1 MTKKVHRMNFLI
13 FIGFVLV
20 GAAID
25 LTYNPTDNNWI
36 GLFIFIATYLL
47 FQLVSIHTEYITVK
61 SKQIQRTKLLGI
73 KKYIIKTTNG
83 QTFINVNDDFM
94 LKFNAKKLYQE
105 LKIGKTY
112 KIKTYRFVLYFSY
125 PYNILSA
132 TEIKTSV
139 RKKSGNKS
147 K

>member
-1 MTKKVHRMNFLI
+1 MNFLI

-20 GAAID
+20 GAAIN
-25 LTYNPTDNNWI
+25 LTYNPIDNNWI
-36 GLFIFIATYLL
+36 GLFIFLAMIVLFNLL
-47 FQLVSIHTEYITVK
+47 SIHTEYITVK

-83 QTFINVNDDFM
+83 QSFINVNDDFM

-112 KIKTYRFVLYFSY
+112 KIKTYRFGLFFSY

-132 TEIKTSV
+132 TEIKTPK
-139 RKKSGNKS
+139 RKVVKK
-147 K
+147 

>member
-1 MTKKVHRMNFLI
+1 MNFLI
-13 FIGFVLV
+13 FIGFALV

-36 GLFIFIATYLL
+36 GLFIFIAMIVLFNLL
-47 FQLVSIHTEYITVK
+47 SIHTEYITVK

-112 KIKTYRFVLYFSY
+112 KIKTYRFGLFVSY

-132 TEIKTSV
+132 TEIKTPK
-139 RKKSGNKS
+139 RKVVKK
-147 K
+147 

>member
-1 MTKKVHRMNFLI
+1 MNFLI

-20 GAAID
+20 GAAIN

-36 GLFIFIATYLL
+36 WLFIFIATYLL
-47 FQLVSIHTEYITVK
+47 FQLLSIRTEYITVK
-61 SKQIQRTKLLGI
+61 SKQVQKTKLLGL
-73 KKYIIKTTNG
+73 KQYIIKTTNG

-125 PYNILSA
+125 PCNILSA
-132 TEIKTSV
+132 TEIKTPK
-139 RKKSGNKS
+139 RKVVKK
-147 K
+147 

>member
-1 MTKKVHRMNFLI
+1 MNFLI

-20 GAAID
+20 GAAIN
-25 LTYNPTDNNWI
+25 LTYNPIDNNWI
-36 GLFIFIATYLL
+36 GLFIFLAMIVLFNLL
-47 FQLVSIHTEYITVK
+47 SIHTEYITVK

-83 QTFINVNDDFM
+83 QSFINVNDDFM

-112 KIKTYRFVLYFSY
+112 KIKTYRFVMPFSY

-132 TEIKTSV
+132 TEIKTPK
-139 RKKSGNKS
+139 RKVVKK
-147 K
+147 

>member
-1 MTKKVHRMNFLI
+1 MNFLI

-20 GAAID
+20 GAAIN
-25 LTYNPTDNNWI
+25 LTYNPIDNNWI
-36 GLFIFIATYLL
+36 GLFIFLAMIVLFNLL
-47 FQLVSIHTEYITVK
+47 SIHTEYITVK

-73 KKYIIKTTNG
+73 KQYIIKTTNG

-112 KIKTYRFVLYFSY
+112 KIKTYRFGLFFSY

-132 TEIKTSV
+132 TEIKTPK
-139 RKKSGNKS
+139 RKVVKK
-147 K
+147 

>member
-1 MTKKVHRMNFLI
+1 MNFLI

-20 GAAID
+20 GAAIN
-25 LTYNPTDNNWI
+25 LTYNPIDNNWI
-36 GLFIFIATYLL
+36 GLFIFLAMIVLFNLL
-47 FQLVSIHTEYITVK
+47 SIHTEYITVK

-73 KKYIIKTTNG
+73 KQYIIKTTNG

-112 KIKTYRFVLYFSY
+112 KIKTYRFVMPFSY

-132 TEIKTSV
+132 TEIKTPK
-139 RKKSGNKS
+139 RKVVKK
-147 K
+147 

>member
-1 MTKKVHRMNFLI
+1 MNLLI

-20 GAAID
+20 GTAVD
-25 LTYNPTDNNWI
+25 LIYNPTENKWI
-36 GLFIFIATYLL
+36 GFFIFIVTYLL

-61 SKQIQRTKLLGI
+61 SKQIQKTKLLGI
-73 KKYIIKTTNG
+73 KQYIIKTTNG
-83 QTFINVNDDFM
+83 QTFININDHFM

-132 TEIKTSV
+132 TEIKTSK
-139 RKKSGNKS
+139 RNKKQQNS

>member
-1 MTKKVHRMNFLI
+1 MNFLI

-20 GAAID
+20 GAAIN

-36 GLFIFIATYLL
+36 GLFIFLAMIVLFNLL
-47 FQLVSIHTEYITVK
+47 SIHTEYITVK

-73 KKYIIKTTNG
+73 KQYIIKTTNG

-112 KIKTYRFVLYFSY
+112 KIKTYRFVMPFSY

-132 TEIKTSV
+132 TEIKTPK
-139 RKKSGNKS
+139 RKVVKK
-147 K
+147 

>member
-1 MTKKVHRMNFLI
+1 MNFLF

-20 GAAID
+20 GAAVD

-36 GLFIFIATYLL
+36 GLLTFIATYLL
-47 FQLVSIHTEYITVK
+47 FQLITIHTEYITIK
-61 SKQIQRTKLLGI
+61 SKQIQKTKLLGL
-73 KKYIIKTTNG
+73 KRYIIKTTNG
-83 QTFINVNDDFM
+83 QTLININDSFM

-112 KIKTYRFVLYFSY
+112 KIKTYRFILYFSY

-132 TEIKTSV
+132 TEIKTSK
-139 RKKSGNKS
+139 RNKKQQNS

>member
-1 MTKKVHRMNFLI
+1 MNFLI

-20 GAAID
+20 GAAIN

-36 GLFIFIATYLL
+36 GLFIFLAMIVLFNLL
-47 FQLVSIHTEYITVK
+47 SIHTEYITVK

-83 QTFINVNDDFM
+83 QSFINVNDDFM

-112 KIKTYRFVLYFSY
+112 KIKTYRFVMPFSY

-132 TEIKTSV
+132 TEIKTPK
-139 RKKSGNKS
+139 RKVVKK
-147 K
+147 

>member
-1 MTKKVHRMNFLI
+1 MNFLI
-13 FIGFVLV
+13 FISFALV

-36 GLFIFIATYLL
+36 GLFIFIATCSL

-83 QTFINVNDDFM
+83 QTFINVNDDFIT
-94 LKFNAKKLYQE
+94 LTICCLTKCC
-105 LKIGKTY
+105 IIT
-112 KIKTYRFVLYFSY
+112 I
-125 PYNILSA
+125 
-132 TEIKTSV
+132 
-139 RKKSGNKS
+139 
-147 K
+147 

>member
-1 MTKKVHRMNFLI
+1 MNFLI

-25 LTYNPTDNNWI
+25 LAYNPTDNNWI
-36 GLFIFIATYLL
+36 GLFIFIATCLL
-47 FQLVSIHTEYITVK
+47 FQLASIRTEYITVK
-61 SKQIQRTKLLGI
+61 SKQIQRTKLLGV
-73 KKYIIKTTNG
+73 KQYIIKTTNG
-83 QTFINVNDDFM
+83 QTLININDSFM

-112 KIKTYRFVLYFSY
+112 KIKTYRFILFFSY

-132 TEIKTSV
+132 QEVKTTK
-139 RKKSGNKS
+139 RNKKQQN
-147 K
+147 

>member
-1 MTKKVHRMNFLI
+1 MNFLI
-13 FIGFVLV
+13 FISFALV

-36 GLFIFIATYLL
+36 GLFTFIAMIVL
-47 FQLVSIHTEYITVK
+47 FQLVSIRTEYITVK

-73 KKYIIKTTNG
+73 KQYIIKTTNG

-112 KIKTYRFVLYFSY
+112 KIKTYRFGLYYSY

-132 TEIKTSV
+132 TEIKTPK
-139 RKKSGNKS
+139 RKVVKK
-147 K
+147 

>member
-1 MTKKVHRMNFLI
+1 MNFLI

-20 GAAID
+20 GAATD

-36 GLFIFIATYLL
+36 GLFIFLAMIVLFNLL
-47 FQLVSIHTEYITVK
+47 SIHTEYITVK

-112 KIKTYRFVLYFSY
+112 KIKTYRFALYFSY

-132 TEIKTSV
+132 TEIKTPK
-139 RKKSGNKS
+139 RKVVKK
-147 K
+147 

>member
-1 MTKKVHRMNFLI
+1 MNFLI

-36 GLFIFIATYLL
+36 GLFTFIAMIVL
-47 FQLVSIHTEYITVK
+47 FQLVSIRTEYITVK

-73 KKYIIKTTNG
+73 KQYIIKTTNG
-83 QTFINVNDDFM
+83 QTFINLNDDFM

-112 KIKTYRFVLYFSY
+112 KIKTYRFGLYYSY

-132 TEIKTSV
+132 TEIKTPK
-139 RKKSGNKS
+139 RKVVKK
-147 K
+147 

>member
-1 MTKKVHRMNFLI
+1 MNFLI
-13 FIGFVLV
+13 FIGFALV
-20 GAAID
+20 SAAID
-25 LTYNPTDNNWI
+25 LTYNPAENKWI
-36 GLFIFIATYLL
+36 GFFIFIATYLL
-47 FQLVSIHTEYITVK
+47 FQLVSIHTEYITIK
-61 SKQIQRTKLLGI
+61 SKQIQKTKLLGL

-83 QTFINVNDDFM
+83 QTFININDHFM
-94 LKFNAKKLYQE
+94 LKFNAKKLHQE

-112 KIKTYRFVLYFSY
+112 KIKTYRFVLDFSY

>member
-1 MTKKVHRMNFLI
+1 MNFLI
-13 FIGFVLV
+13 FISFVLV

-36 GLFIFIATYLL
+36 GLFTFIATYLL
-47 FQLVSIHTEYITVK
+47 FQLLSIRTEYITVK

-73 KKYIIKTTNG
+73 KQYIIKTTNG
-83 QTFINVNDDFM
+83 QTFINVNDPVM

-112 KIKTYRFVLYFSY
+112 KIKTYRFVLPFSY

-132 TEIKTSV
+132 TEIKTPK
-139 RKKSGNKS
+139 RKVVKK
-147 K
+147 

>member
-1 MTKKVHRMNFLI
+1 MNFLF

-20 GAAID
+20 GVAVD

-36 GLFIFIATYLL
+36 GLLAFIATYLL
-47 FQLVSIHTEYITVK
+47 FQLITIHTEYITIK
-61 SKQIQRTKLLGI
+61 SKQIQRTKLLGL
-73 KKYIIKTTNG
+73 KRYIIKTTNG
-83 QTFINVNDDFM
+83 QTLININDFFM
-94 LKFNAKKLYQE
+94 LKFNAKKLHQE

-112 KIKTYRFVLYFSY
+112 KIKTYRFGLNFSY

-132 TEIKTSV
+132 TEIKASI

>member
-1 MTKKVHRMNFLI
+1 MNFLI
-13 FIGFVLV
+13 FISFVLV

-36 GLFIFIATYLL
+36 GLFIFLAMIVLFNLL
-47 FQLVSIHTEYITVK
+47 SIHTEYITVK

-112 KIKTYRFVLYFSY
+112 KIKTYKII
-125 PYNILSA
+125 IL
-132 TEIKTSV
+132 TKIIHFYQ
-139 RKKSGNKS
+139 
-147 K
+147 